1 MTFPLY
7 FWIGF
12 LVFLITVIALDLG
25 ILDRKPK
32 ILSFKQAST
41 LSGIWVLAASVFG
54 TIIYFYAGRDKALE
68 FFTGYVVELSLSM
81 DNIFVF
87 IMIFGYFN
95 IPVLYQHR
103 ILFWGILG
111 AIVMRFIMILG
122 GVFLFTHFEWIFY
135 VFAIILIVSGI
146 KIFFTRIES
155 KEVTSVSNGLIR
167 FLKRFV
173 RVSEELDDHK
183 FFSIQNNKIY
193 ATPLFVC
200 LLLIEKA
207 DLIFAIDSI
216 PAILAITQDTF
227 IVFTS
232 NMFAILGLRS
242 LYFMLA
248 SVLDRFKH
256 LKYGI
261 SMILIFIGI
270 KMLSMM
276 NGHHIPIEY
285 SLVFILSVLFGSI
298 AISFILTQKDAKK

>member
-12 LVFLITVIALDLG
+12 LIFLFTVIALDLG

-41 LSGIWVLAASVFG
+41 LSGIWVLTASVFG
-54 TIIYFYAGRDKALE
+54 TMIYYYAGRDKALE

-87 IMIFGYFN
+87 IMIFAYFKV
-95 IPVLYQHR
+95 PTLYQHR

-111 AIVMRFIMILG
+111 AIVMRLIMILG
-122 GVFLFTHFEWIFY
+122 GVYLFSQFQWIFY
-135 VFAIILIVSGI
+135 VFGIILIISGI
-146 KIFFTRIES
+146 KIFFTDIS
-155 KEVTSVSNGLIR
+155 SQEVTSVSNGLIR

-173 RVSEELDDHK
+173 RVSDELDGHK
-183 FFSIQNNKIY
+183 FFSIRDNKVY

-242 LYFMLA
+242 LYFML
-248 SVLDRFKH
+248 SSILDRFKY

-285 SLVFILSVLFGSI
+285 SLLFILSVLFSSI
-298 AISFILTQKDAKK
+298 ALSFVFTRRYEK